1 VSQPTV
7 WLIAKQ
13 LNIKLTDGQAA
24 QGGGISPKKRAQ
36 IITALKV
43 NPNATAVAREVGG
56 VSYSTVLK
64 IAKELNIKFTLGRA
78 AEISREKRAKIIAA
92 LKTNKNSIAVAR
104 QIGDVTQSTVWR
116 IAKSLNIELTDGRAA
131 QGGGMSPEKR
141 AQIIAALQVN
151 PNANGVAREVGGVN
165 PHTVWR
171 IAKKLNI
178 KLTAGRA
185 AQGRKMPSKNRARI
199 IAALKLNPN
208 ASEVARQIGGV
219 SLATVYKIAKQL
231 GIGRRKVRR
240 MRPEMRPQI
249 IAALK
254 LNPNP
259 SEVARQVGSV
269 GKSTV
274 YKIAKELGIGRSRHP
289 R

>member
-1 VSQPTV
+1 LEQRKCAHSERAT
-7 WLIAKQ
+7 I
-13 LNIKLTDGQAA
+13 LTMR
-24 QGGGISPKKRAQ
+24 KR
-36 IITALKV
+36 L
-43 NPNATAVAREVGG
+43 
-56 VSYSTVLK
+56 
-64 IAKELNIKFTLGRA
+64 
-78 AEISREKRAKIIAA
+78 SRQKRAKIIAA
-92 LKTNKNSIAVAR
+92 LKANSNSSAVAR
-104 QIGDVTQSTVWR
+104 QIGDVGQATVWR
-116 IAKSLNIELTDGRAA
+116 IAKALNIKLIAGRAA
-131 QGGGMSPEKR
+131 QGGGIPPRKR
-141 AQIIAALQVN
+141 GQIIAALQVN
-151 PNANGVAREVGGVN
+151 PNAHGVAREVGGVN
-165 PHTVWR
+165 YDTVWR

-231 GIGRRKVRR
+231 GLGRRKDRR
-240 MRPEMRPQI
+240 MRPEMRPRI

-274 YKIAKELGIGRSRHP
+274 YKIAKELGIGRSGHP

>member
-1 VSQPTV
+1 MR
-7 WLIAKQ
+7 
-13 LNIKLTDGQAA
+13 
-24 QGGGISPKKRAQ
+24 KR
-36 IITALKV
+36 L
-43 NPNATAVAREVGG
+43 
-56 VSYSTVLK
+56 
-64 IAKELNIKFTLGRA
+64 
-78 AEISREKRAKIIAA
+78 SRQKRAKIIAA
-92 LKTNKNSIAVAR
+92 LKANSNSIAVAR
-104 QIGDVTQSTVWR
+104 QIGDVGQATVWR
-116 IAKSLNIELTDGRAA
+116 IAKTLNIKLIAGRAA
-131 QGGGMSPEKR
+131 QGGGIDPKKR
-141 AQIIAALQVN
+141 AQIIAALEVN

-185 AQGRKMPSKNRARI
+185 AQGRKMPSKKRARI
-199 IAALKLNPN
+199 IAALKLNPKP
-208 ASEVARQIGGV
+208 SEVARQVGGV
-219 SLATVYKIAKQL
+219 STSTVYEIARQL
-231 GIGRRKVRR
+231 GIGQRKVRR